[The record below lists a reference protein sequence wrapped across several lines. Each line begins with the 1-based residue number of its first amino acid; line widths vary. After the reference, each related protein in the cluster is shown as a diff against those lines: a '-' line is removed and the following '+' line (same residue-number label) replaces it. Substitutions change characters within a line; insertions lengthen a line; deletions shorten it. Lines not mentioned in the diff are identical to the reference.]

1 MTYLYHRQ
9 VYWKKNFDFES
20 AELIKSAK
28 RFSRHLE
35 EYFDDDAERRQFNA
49 DSIMR
54 IVEKLKTF
62 DNIRAFEVETDG
74 HTLTKC
80 VVRVGF
86 NGKKDICIVF
96 RKGLVVTAW
105 LCNKDD
111 NHRTLD
117 KTKYEKR

>member
-9 VYWKKNFDFES
+9 VYWKKDFDIES
-20 AELIKSAK
+20 AKLVKTVE
-28 RFSRHLE
+28 RFSNHLK
-35 EYFDDDAERRQFNA
+35 EYFDDTTERRQFDA
-49 DSIMR
+49 DSIMK
-54 IVEKLKTF
+54 IINKLKTF

-74 HTLTKC
+74 HALTKC

-96 RKGLVVTAW
+96 REGFVVTAW